1 MLESYIIKLS
11 NVKKEYRVKAY
22 KQGILNNIK
31 ILFEKKYKIVRAVDG
46 ISINIKYGEIRGLL
60 GPNGAGKSTTIKLL
74 TGILHP
80 SEGEIDVMGYK
91 PWIDR
96 MEYVKNIGVILGQKS
111 QLIWDIAPLETYKLH
126 KSMYNIPESKFNQNL
141 KYFCKI
147 LDIDEVIKKP
157 VRFLSLGERMKCEF
171 VCSLLHDPK
180 IVFLDEP
187 TIGLDIIAKE
197 SIRRFIKEINKSKRT
212 TFILTTHDLSDVE
225 ELCDNITVISN
236 GHVVVDDSID
246 NLKNLFSEKKVID
259 FKFSDEVNIKK
270 FSDLDVVCSD
280 TYSVSIRVDNKEEYL
295 NKVIRKVVNEF
306 NVIDI
311 NISKVSIDDIIKRCY
326 IER

>member
-1 MLESYIIKLS
+1 MLENYIIKLN

-46 ISINIKYGEIRGLL
+46 ISINIKYG

-80 SEGEIDVMGYK
+80 SDGEIDVMGYK
-91 PWIDR
+91 PWTDR

-126 KSMYNIPESKFNQNL
+126 KSMYNISESKFNQNL
-141 KYFCKI
+141 EYFCKI
-147 LDIDEVIKKP
+147 LDIDEVIRKP

-180 IVFLDEP
+180 IVF
-187 TIGLDIIAKE
+187 
-197 SIRRFIKEINKSKRT
+197 
-212 TFILTTHDLSDVE
+212 
-225 ELCDNITVISN
+225 
-236 GHVVVDDSID
+236 
-246 NLKNLFSEKKVID
+246 SEKKVID
-259 FKFSDEVNIKK
+259 FKFSEEVNIKK
-270 FSDLDVVCSD
+270 FSDLDVVCID
-280 TYSVSIRVDNKEEYL
+280 PYSVSIRVDNKEEYL
-295 NKVIRKVVNEF
+295 NKIISKVVNEF

-326 IER
+326 MEK